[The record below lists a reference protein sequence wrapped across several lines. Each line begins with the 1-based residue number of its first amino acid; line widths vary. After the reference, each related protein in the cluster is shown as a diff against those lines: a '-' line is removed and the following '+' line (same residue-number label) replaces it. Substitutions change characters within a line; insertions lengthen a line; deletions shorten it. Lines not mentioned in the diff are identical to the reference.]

1 MLYLLTY
8 LYLKRLLLFLETF
21 HEELEPNQVKYT
33 IFINKINRNF
43 KNIPRV
49 ESIKNVLFW

>member
-8 LYLKRLLLFLETF
+8 VYLKRLLLFLGTF

-33 IFINKINRNF
+33 IFINKINQNL
-43 KNIPRV
+43 NIPRV